1 MRQLGG
7 VYSPYTC
14 ETFDS
19 TGETD
24 IEHIVARSEAHDS
37 GLCAADANTRTGFAR
52 DLINLTLASPAL
64 NRQQKSA
71 RDAAEWLPGQNRCW
85 FAQTIIDVRLAYSL
99 TIDQREADALD
110 RILVGCTSTSISCDL
125 ATEPETE
132 TSNHPPVQGYRNCT
146 LMREAGWTR
155 GVNRRGGTYQDGWD
169 DAERRTYNLNTAR
182 DCDNDGHACE

>member
-1 MRQLGG
+1 MTVTVDPKSAARTWRGLTVSAEDRCAPYDAEGYRYPQSVEDDIVRHLGG

-37 GLCAADANTRTGFAR
+37 GLCAADANTRNRFAR
-52 DLINLTLASPAL
+52 DLINLTLASPAV

-71 RDAAEWLPGQNRCW
+71 RDAAEWLPDQNRCW
-85 FAQTIIDVRLAYSL
+85 FARTIIDVRLAYSL

-132 TSNHPPVQGYRNCT
+132 TSNHPPVQ
-146 LMREAGWTR
+146 
-155 GVNRRGGTYQDGWD
+155 
-169 DAERRTYNLNTAR
+169 R
-182 DCDNDGHACE
+182 D